1 MSKSKSE
8 ICISVSQQRLQ
19 VELGDG
25 ARSQGVEN
33 QCKHGLFTAK
43 RRVSGTKE
51 TGESSPMFLSQT
63 GGVLGPFKDSEWA
76 TGETNMNK
84 TGDY

>member
-1 MSKSKSE
+1 MDLRGKAWAWKNKLTMSKSKSE

-51 TGESSPMFLSQT
+51 TVVSLPLCS
-63 GGVLGPFKDSEWA
+63 
-76 TGETNMNK
+76 
-84 TGDY
+84 

>member
-1 MSKSKSE
+1 
-8 ICISVSQQRLQ
+8 
-19 VELGDG
+19 
-25 ARSQGVEN
+25 
-33 QCKHGLFTAK
+33 
-43 RRVSGTKE
+43 
-51 TGESSPMFLSQT
+51 MFLSQT